1 MLKRQLVVLFVKYG
15 LGLGLLAW
23 VICSYWHIPSPEGEV
38 GLAGVFERP
47 IHVVYLTLAGA
58 LALGSMLLTFVRWY
72 FLVRA
77 QSLPFTLAGALRL
90 GMIGFYLSTFLPGAV
105 GGDII
110 KAAFI
115 AREQSRR
122 TVAVAT
128 VIVDR
133 AIGLCGLIWLV
144 ALIGGYFWVTGLLP
158 HIATG
163 AIGARADA
171 VTVLETIFL
180 GAAGLMLGSLGFWLL
195 LGLLSQER
203 ADRLAAWLRGIPK
216 IGGPLGELWR
226 AGWLYRCSGRSVGL
240 ALLLS
245 IVGHVGFVLAFFF
258 SARTLNE
265 AQAIPSARAHVLVVP
280 VGMTVSAGIP
290 TPGGVGGGEF
300 VYGKLYEI
308 LGYSF
313 AAGVLGSLMQ
323 RCTNWVLGLTGYLIY
338 LRMKPGLVKTATP
351 GKVAEQDP
359 AAPAASGATA

>member
-1 MLKRQLVVLFVKYG
+1 LKRQLLVLFLKYG

-23 VICSYWHIPSPEGEV
+23 VICSYWHISSPEGEV

-47 IHVVYLTLAGA
+47 MHMAYLALAGA
-58 LALGSMLLTFVRWY
+58 IALGSVLLTFVRWY

-77 QSLPFTLAGALRL
+77 QSLPFTLPSALRL

-133 AIGLCGLIWLV
+133 VIGLCGLIWLV
-144 ALIGGYFWVTGLLP
+144 ALVGGYFWVSGLLP
-158 HIATG
+158 RIATG
-163 AIGARADA
+163 ASAAGADA
-171 VTVLETIFL
+171 ATVLETIFL
-180 GAAGLMLGSLGFWLL
+180 GAAGLMLGSVGFWLL

-216 IGGPLGELWR
+216 LGGPLGELWH

-245 IVGHVGFVLAFFF
+245 VVGHIGFVLVFFF
-258 SARTLNE
+258 SALTLNE
-265 AQAIPSARAHVLVVP
+265 AQTIPSAQAHVLVVP
-280 VGMTVSAGIP
+280 VGMAVSVGIP

-323 RCTNWVLGLTGYLIY
+323 RCINWVLGLTGYLIY
-338 LRMKPGLVKTATP
+338 LRLKPGLVKTATP
-351 GKVAEQDP
+351 WKAAQQDP
-359 AAPAASGATA
+359 AATAANGVTA